1 MLNVHRQQA
10 NIMRNNIRDSIN
22 EHLENLAFEA
32 ETKQNRQDQKHLVYV
47 RDHTTISHCLFL
59 VWLQKEKTNIEN
71 WNSTTEEL
79 SSQRV
84 FEIITL
90 YDLCKEDL
98 GVDYD
103 DFFPTP
109 TGLDYANFTNYFAS
123 DFYQEQQEWRL
134 NHETD

>member
-1 MLNVHRQQA
+1 MLNVHKQHA
-10 NIMRNNIRDSIN
+10 NIMRKNIRDSIN

-32 ETKQNRQDQKHLVYV
+32 DTKQNRQDRKHLIYV
-47 RDHTTISHCLFL
+47 RDHTTIDHCLFL
-59 VWLQKEKTNIEN
+59 VWLHNEKTNIEN

-103 DFFPTP
+103 DFSPP
-109 TGLDYANFTNYFAS
+109 
-123 DFYQEQQEWRL
+123 QQG
-134 NHETD
+134 